1 MMKKIDTP
9 YRRQNKMQNL
19 RITLLDAVRLD
30 AIAKL
35 KKTDLGVKEQQNKVI
50 DAAKNLM
57 KLADLARKEGLLAL
71 EDIAQ
76 TIPSNFL
83 KQLILLVVDG
93 NFPEII
99 AEIGT
104 NIYWTKAPDNADAM
118 IDYMYLRGMLGIQN
132 GDNPRVLEGVLMS
145 LMPIELHQEYRTQME
160 VLHQK
165 KDVEKLF
172 SIHPTFQDSDICESI
187 HNLEKM
193 VSNLHNRCIQR
204 VLRELDNKDLAICIY
219 VLQQETRK
227 RILDNL
233 STGLAHAI
241 MEDVV
246 LCASIS
252 EKDVDTSVTKTLNTI
267 NALLKTGEIV
277 ILNNV

>member
-1 MMKKIDTP
+1 ME
-9 YRRQNKMQNL
+9 NL

-145 LMPIELHQEYRTQME
+145 LMPIELHQEYRTQIE

-246 LCASIS
+246 LCTSIS

>member
-9 YRRQNKMQNL
+9 YRRQNKMENL

-35 KKTDLGVKEQQNKVI
+35 KKTDLGAKEQQNKVI

>member
-1 MMKKIDTP
+1 ME
-9 YRRQNKMQNL
+9 NL

-35 KKTDLGVKEQQNKVI
+35 RNTDLEIKEQQNKVI

-71 EDIAQ
+71 EDMAQ
-76 TIPSNFL
+76 TISSDFL
-83 KQLILLVVDG
+83 RQLILLVVDG

-132 GDNPRVLEGVLMS
+132 GDNPRVLESILMS
-145 LMPIELHQEYRTQME
+145 LMPTELHQEYRSQME

-172 SIHPTFQDSDICESI
+172 SIHPTFQNSDICESI

-193 VSNLHNRCIQR
+193 VRNLHNRCIQR

-227 RILDNL
+227 KILDNL

-241 MEDVV
+241 MEDVA
-246 LCASIS
+246 LCSSVS
-252 EKDVDTSVTKTLNTI
+252 EKDVDTSVTKILNTI
-267 NALLKTGEIV
+267 NALLESGEIV
-277 ILNNV
+277 TLNNV

>member
-9 YRRQNKMQNL
+9 YRRQNKMENL

-145 LMPIELHQEYRTQME
+145 LMPIELHQEYRTQIE

-246 LCASIS
+246 LCTSIS

>member
-145 LMPIELHQEYRTQME
+145 LMPIELHQEYRTQIE

>member
-1 MMKKIDTP
+1 ME
-9 YRRQNKMQNL
+9 NL

-99 AEIGT
+99 A
-104 NIYWTKAPDNADAM
+104 
-118 IDYMYLRGMLGIQN
+118 
-132 GDNPRVLEGVLMS
+132 
-145 LMPIELHQEYRTQME
+145 
-160 VLHQK
+160 
-165 KDVEKLF
+165 
-172 SIHPTFQDSDICESI
+172 
-187 HNLEKM
+187 
-193 VSNLHNRCIQR
+193 
-204 VLRELDNKDLAICIY
+204 
-219 VLQQETRK
+219 
-227 RILDNL
+227 
-233 STGLAHAI
+233 
-241 MEDVV
+241 
-246 LCASIS
+246 
-252 EKDVDTSVTKTLNTI
+252 
-267 NALLKTGEIV
+267 
-277 ILNNV
+277 

>member
-1 MMKKIDTP
+1 MMKKINTSH
-9 YRRQNKMQNL
+9 RRLNKLENL
-19 RITLLDAVRLD
+19 QITLLDAVRLD

-35 KKTDLGVKEQQNKVI
+35 KNADLREKEQQGKVI

-57 KLADLARKEGLLAL
+57 ILADLARKEGLLVL
-71 EDIAQ
+71 EDRAQ
-76 TIPSNFL
+76 TITSDYL

-104 NIYWTKAPDNADAM
+104 NIYWTKAPDGADAM
-118 IDYMYLRGMLGIQN
+118 VDYMYLRGMLGIQN
-132 GDNPRVLEGVLMS
+132 GDNLSILESVLVS
-145 LMPIELHQEYRTQME
+145 LMPIELHQEYHTQME

-172 SIHPTFQDSDICESI
+172 SIHPTFQDSNVCEAI
-187 HNLEKM
+187 YTLEKI
-193 VSNLHNRCIQR
+193 VSTLHNRCIQR
-204 VLRELDNKDLAICIY
+204 VLRELDNRDLAICIY

-227 RILDNL
+227 KVLSNL

-241 MEDVV
+241 MEDMT
-246 LCASIS
+246 LCMSIS
-252 EKDVDTSVTKTLNTI
+252 EKDVDASIKRVLNTI
-267 NALLKTGEIV
+267 NSLLKSGEIV
-277 ILNNV
+277 ISNNV

>member
-1 MMKKIDTP
+1 ME
-9 YRRQNKMQNL
+9 NL

-35 KKTDLGVKEQQNKVI
+35 KKTDLGAKEQQNKVI

>member
-9 YRRQNKMQNL
+9 YRRQNKMENL

>member
-1 MMKKIDTP
+1 ME
-9 YRRQNKMQNL
+9 NL

-99 AEIGT
+99 AVGT
-104 NIYWTKAPDNADAM
+104 NIYWRT
-118 IDYMYLRGMLGIQN
+118 Y
-132 GDNPRVLEGVLMS
+132 
-145 LMPIELHQEYRTQME
+145 ELHY
-160 VLHQK
+160 
-165 KDVEKLF
+165 
-172 SIHPTFQDSDICESI
+172 
-187 HNLEKM
+187 
-193 VSNLHNRCIQR
+193 
-204 VLRELDNKDLAICIY
+204 
-219 VLQQETRK
+219 
-227 RILDNL
+227 
-233 STGLAHAI
+233 
-241 MEDVV
+241 
-246 LCASIS
+246 
-252 EKDVDTSVTKTLNTI
+252 
-267 NALLKTGEIV
+267 
-277 ILNNV
+277 